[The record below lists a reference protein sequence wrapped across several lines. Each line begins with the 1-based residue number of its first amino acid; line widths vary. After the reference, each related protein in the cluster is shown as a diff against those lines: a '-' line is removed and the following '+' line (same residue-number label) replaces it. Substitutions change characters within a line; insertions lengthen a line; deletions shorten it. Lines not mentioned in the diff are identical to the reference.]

1 MLRCDDR
8 EVAEREQWRRVKQIL
23 ATAIEQGPG
32 ERDVYLDRACAG
44 DSALRAEVES
54 LLVAHDG
61 ADFTAGTPEDWL
73 ATLDLEP
80 GSTVGPYRVVEK
92 LGEGG
97 MGQVFAARQET
108 PVRRTV
114 ALKLIRPGMDSQG
127 AVRRFAAERQT
138 LALMAHPNIAQVF
151 DAGTSEGG
159 RLYFAMEVVDG
170 HSITDHCNTHELGL
184 SERIEL
190 FLQVCRGVQH
200 AHQKGVVHRDL
211 KPSNVLIATV
221 DGQPVPKI
229 IDFGIAKVMQGQLHD
244 SVPNTEH
251 DRLMGTPEYMSP
263 EQTDPRGLAVDTRT
277 DVYSLGALLYEL
289 LTGAP
294 PFDPRA
300 LRRLGLED
308 LRQHL
313 REVEPPRPSCVGK
326 LRSPGSHRTGIDPS
340 ALAGD
345 LDWIVLR
352 ALDKDPDQRYE
363 SPAAMAEDLGRHLR
377 NQPVAAGPPTLRYR
391 LGKLV
396 RRHRV
401 GVGVAL
407 LVASTAISGFGLA
420 IFGLTRAVRSERA
433 AQIQAAYARAEADR
447 ASFEAETAR
456 QVSTF
461 LLGLFESSNPRMSQ
475 RSSMT
480 LREVLDAG
488 AVRIRQDLGDRPVVR
503 SRMMQTM
510 GQAYH
515 AIGLH
520 AEARELYEEA
530 LLLRTREEGELSL
543 GVAEI
548 LHNLGWLLLDLGEHE
563 ACRPFIERSIAI
575 KEEILGPDHIRVAAG
590 LHNLGLLSQRVAD
603 YEGAR
608 HLYERALHIR
618 ETEHG
623 PEHSD
628 VAMTLAGLGLL
639 RLHMGDLEAGATYL
653 RRALAIEERV
663 RGVDHPELAFV
674 LSNLAEASLELGDLQ
689 QAREHAQRAFELDLA
704 AYGPDHQYVALS
716 LMILGS
722 IEREAGAYTTARAH
736 LTRAMAVVER
746 ALHPGHLRMA
756 QALEEMAALDR
767 AEGAMARADRHYRQA
782 LVILEEIY
790 GPDHPEVADVWV
802 PLAEIAFEAGD
813 RDTARRLYTRALDI
827 RASRLD
833 PDNPELVDV
842 RLALAALGV
851 VSPPSKRRANANL
864 PAG

>member
-1 MLRCDDR
+1 MGMPDGHQMSSAD
-8 EVAEREQWRRVKQIL
+8 REQWRRVKGIL

-32 ERDVYLDRACAG
+32 ERDVYLDRVCG
-44 DSALRAEVES
+44 EDSALRVEVES

-61 ADFTAGTPEDWL
+61 ADFTAGTPEGWL
-73 ATLDLEP
+73 ATLDLSP
-80 GSTVGPYRVVEK
+80 GSTLGPYRIVEK

-127 AVRRFAAERQT
+127 AVLRFAAERQT

-151 DAGTSEGG
+151 DAGSSESG
-159 RLYFAMEVVDG
+159 RLYFAMEVVEG
-170 HSITDHCNTHELGL
+170 HSITDHCNAFEL
-184 SERIEL
+184 SCTERIEL

-200 AHQKGVVHRDL
+200 AHQKGVIHRDL
-211 KPSNVLIATV
+211 KPSNVLVATI

-289 LTGAP
+289 LTGSP
-294 PFDPRA
+294 PFDRRT

-313 REVEPPRPSCVGK
+313 REVEPPRPSCV
-326 LRSPGSHRTGIDPS
+326 RQPGSSVSHRTAIDPS
-340 ALAGD
+340 VLVGD
-345 LDWIVLR
+345 LDWIVMR
-352 ALDKDPDQRYE
+352 ALDKDPNQRYE
-363 SPAAMAEDLGRHLR
+363 SPAAMADDLERHLR

-391 LGKLV
+391 LGKFV

-407 LVASTAISGFGLA
+407 IVASTAISGFGLA
-420 IFGLTRAVRSERA
+420 ILGLTRAVRSERA
-433 AQIQAAYARAEADR
+433 TQAQAAIARTEADR
-447 ASFEAETAR
+447 ASREAETA
-456 QVSTF
+456 QQISTF
-461 LLGLFESSNPRMSQ
+461 LLSLFTSSNPRMSQ
-475 RSSMT
+475 RPAMT
-480 LREVLDAG
+480 LREVLDMG
-488 AVRIRQDLGDRPVVR
+488 AVRIRQDLGDRPVVQ

-515 AIGLH
+515 AIGLY
-520 AEARELYEEA
+520 AEARDLYEEA
-530 LLLRTREEGELSL
+530 LHLRIQEEGELSL
-543 GVAEI
+543 GVSEI
-548 LHNLGWLLLDLGEHE
+548 LHNLGWLLLDLGEHD
-563 ACRPFIERSIAI
+563 ACRPIIERSIAI
-575 KEEILGPDHIRVAAG
+575 KEQILGPDHPRVAAS
-590 LHNLGLLSQRVAD
+590 LHNLAILYQRVAD

-608 HLYERALHIR
+608 HLFERALRIR

-628 VAMTLAGLGLL
+628 VARTLASLGLL
-639 RLHMGDLEAGATYL
+639 LAFTGDFETATTHL
-653 RRALAIEERV
+653 RRALAIEERT
-663 RGVDHPELAFV
+663 RGTDHPELAFI
-674 LSNLAEASLELGDLQ
+674 LSNLAEVRLEEGDLR
-689 QAREHAQRAFELDLA
+689 QAREYAQRAFELDLA

-716 LMILGS
+716 LLVLGS
-722 IEREAGAYTTARAH
+722 IERESGAYETARAH
-736 LTRAMAVVER
+736 LTRAMAVVETT
-746 ALHPGHLRMA
+746 LHPGHLRMA

-782 LVILEEIY
+782 LVILEDVY
-790 GPDHPEVADVWV
+790 GPDHPEVADVLV
-802 PLAEIAFEAGD
+802 PLAEMALEAGD

-827 RASRLD
+827 RADRLE

-842 RLALAALGV
+842 RLALAELGE
-851 VSPPSKRRANANL
+851 L
-864 PAG
+864 GE